1 MRLPDQTHYGASVG
15 LDGESPKRLC
25 RDGDYPLPGAGEAG
39 ILRRG
44 GDGDEGGR
52 TAHGA
57 HGTRGWGPMKR

>member
-39 ILRRG
+39 ILKRERSGGEGVRRCVG
-44 GDGDEGGR
+44 GPCVGGR
-52 TAHGA
+52 
-57 HGTRGWGPMKR
+57 KD